1 MREILSGSHLSRAR
15 LPAEIG
21 CTCEAT
27 ALPRGRPVR
36 VVVVVS
42 DTDVTI
48 KVADEGGGLPRSK
61 LADIWSYKGGYW
73 QDVISSASRGRGSIF
88 EWQGVEPGRG
98 SMGLGL
104 PLSRIHA
111 KCALLLL
118 LLSLPSPSSGDAF
131 IVCHAAPWVLHG

>member
-1 MREILSGSHLSRAR
+1 MREILSRLHLSRVR
-15 LPAEIG
+15 VPAEIG
-21 CTCEAT
+21 CAREAT

-111 KCALLLL
+111 KCALPL
-118 LLSLPSPSSGDAF
+118 LLSFSSCGDAF
-131 IVCHAAPWVLHG
+131 IVCHTAPQFLR